1 MLIKK
6 IAKEEPSKKIL
17 IVSRLS
23 RLVNVIKSAIE
34 NARDAGLENLTF
46 MTYDE
51 LLKQLS
57 RRVVPSESEFK
68 SFITFDRIRFDCED
82 NAGVSFLTEFVEKYL
97 SKLERKKMDDNSIQ
111 PLTLWHA
118 IVTIKSNAK
127 CAITKS
133 ALSLDEYLTL
143 PSSFGLQKKQREISY
158 QLFLK
163 YEQWREQNLYWDETD
178 RTMYVLKH
186 GPSVFK
192 EEVYLSW
199 TERVVKRGEMDLL
212 DEEGDPLHPF
222 FFDMVSTSQ
231 FCVYTVTQPC

>member
-1 MLIKK
+1 MVR
-6 IAKEEPSKKIL
+6 EEPSKKIL

-23 RLVNVIKSAIE
+23 RLVNVIKSAVE

-51 LLKQLS
+51 LLKQLA
-57 RRVVPSESEFK
+57 RRVAPSSESDSK
-68 SFITFDRIRFDCED
+68 LFITFDRIRFDCED
-82 NAGVSFLTEFVEKYL
+82 SAGISFLSEFVEEYL

-118 IVTIKSNAK
+118 IVTIKSNVK
-127 CAITKS
+127 CSISKS
-133 ALSLDEYLTL
+133 SLSLEEYLAL

-158 QLFLK
+158 QLFLR
-163 YEQWREQNLYWDETD
+163 YEQWREQKSYWDETD

-186 GPSVFK
+186 GPNVFR
-192 EEVYLSW
+192 EEPYLSW

-222 FFDMVSTSQ
+222 FFDMVSISQ
-231 FCVYTVTQPC
+231 FCVYTVLESRHDR

>member
-6 IAKEEPSKKIL
+6 VSREEPSKKIL
-17 IVSRLS
+17 IISRLS
-23 RLVNVIKSAIE
+23 RLVNVIKSAVE
-34 NARDAGLENLTF
+34 NSRDAGLENLTF

-57 RRVVPSESEFK
+57 RRVVPSSESDSK
-68 SFITFDRIRFDCED
+68 LFITFDRIRFDCED
-82 NAGVSFLTEFVEKYL
+82 NAGVSFLAKFVDVYL
-97 SKLERKKMDDNSIQ
+97 SKLERKKMNDNSIQ

-118 IVTIKSNAK
+118 IITIKSNAR

-133 ALSLDEYLTL
+133 VLSLEEYLAL

-178 RTMYVLKH
+178 RTIYVLKH

-199 TERVVKRGEMDLL
+199 TERVKRGEMDLL

-222 FFDMVSTSQ
+222 FFDLVSISQ
-231 FCVYTVTQPC
+231 LWYVL